1 MHFSEFSTNAA
12 DQTSTFK
19 TKHAK
24 LAESRAAQRYP
35 RIEHLVFPKET
46 NVLNEKV
53 SNATSQTH
61 IYTLLEPVFTEC
73 FEPNERFQE
82 PGGFFSRRCE
92 RNGPGSFARSRGAG
106 KVAFFNE
113 NRPNSQKFTIKTAR
127 AQTRA
132 GARATGLRGI
142 RRDPPR
148 FSANPWVRNN
158 SPPPA
163 QVAVGR
169 CGGGVV
175 CVCV

>member
-24 LAESRAAQRYP
+24 LAESRAAQRDP
-35 RIEHLVFPKET
+35 RIEHPVFPKET

-82 PGGFFSRRCE
+82 PSRNFSRRCE
-92 RNGPGSFARSRGAG
+92 RNGPGSFARSHGAG
-106 KVAFFNE
+106 KVAFNE
-113 NRPNSQKFTIKTAR
+113 NQPNSRTFTIKTAR

-158 SPPPA
+158 SPPPRSSS
-163 QVAVGR
+163 V
-169 CGGGVV
+169 
-175 CVCV
+175 